1 MIVVPL
7 IILAGLVYARGA
19 GALRSGRV
27 WRSLL
32 FFLGLTAIV
41 ASLASPVDALA
52 HQLFS
57 AHMVQ
62 HMLLTVVGAPLL
74 LLGQP
79 VRPLLRGLPRGVR
92 RWVIRPL
99 ARSPLLRTLLHLL
112 RRPLITGALYVVGLY
127 AWHVPTIYD
136 AALMDPFLHSVEH
149 AYFLLSALLFWSI
162 VIDPEPFRSPLPYPV
177 RIVFLVLSGA
187 AQNTILG
194 GLLSF
199 SSRLLYPYYEGRPE
213 AFGIDALTDQRFGGA
228 TMWVPG
234 DLIFLAAASVCFFLF
249 LDQEERE
256 QNAREREVKVE
267 KDLQTGPTRRGA

>member
-1 MIVVPL
+1 MTVVL
-7 IILAGLVYARGA
+7 VVALGGLVYARGA
-19 GALRSGRV
+19 GALRSGRI

-32 FFLGLTAIV
+32 FFLGLGAIV
-41 ASLASPVDALA
+41 ASLASPIDGFA

-57 AHMVQ
+57 AHMLQ

-79 VRPLLRGLPRGVR
+79 VRPLLRGLPRGLR
-92 RWVIRPL
+92 RSIIRPL
-99 ARSPLLRTLLHLL
+99 ARSRSLRALLHVV

-127 AWHVPTIYD
+127 VWHVPAIYD
-136 AALMDPFLHSVEH
+136 AALRDPFLHSVEH
-149 AYFLLSALLFWSI
+149 AYFLTSALLFWSV
-162 VIDPEPFRSPLPYPV
+162 VIDPEPVRSPLPYPV
-177 RIVFLVLSGA
+177 RVVFLVLSGA

-228 TMWVPG
+228 MMWVPG

-256 QNAREREVKVE
+256 QNARERAAKTE
-267 KDLQTGPTRRGA
+267 RGL